1 MNKNKN
7 NLDMN
12 SNLKSKEIYCDD
24 KCYSF
29 NHIKPFYAC
38 DKQTLQTLKIIYLTQ
53 AQIKS
58 IENNTSS
65 KNKEDQK
72 SSSLCV

>member
-1 MNKNKN
+1 MKKNKS
-7 NLDMN
+7 NLDMK
-12 SNLKSKEIYCDD
+12 SNLKSKEIFCYETG
-24 KCYSF
+24 YSF

-53 AQIKS
+53 AQLKS
-58 IENNTSS
+58 IENNASS
-65 KNKEDQK
+65 RNKDEQQ

>member
-1 MNKNKN
+1 MKKNKN
-7 NLDMN
+7 TIDMN
-12 SNLKSKEIYCDD
+12 SNIKTKEIYCDE

-38 DKQTLQTLKIIYLTQ
+38 DKQTLQTLKLIYLTQ
-53 AQIKS
+53 AQLKS
-58 IENNTSS
+58 IENNASS
-65 KNKEDQK
+65 KNKEGQP